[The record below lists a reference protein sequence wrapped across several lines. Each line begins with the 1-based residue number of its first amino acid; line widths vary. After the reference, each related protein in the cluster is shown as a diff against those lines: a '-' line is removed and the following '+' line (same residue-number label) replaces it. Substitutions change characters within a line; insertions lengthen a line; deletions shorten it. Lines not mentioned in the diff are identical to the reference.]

1 MERDILGGAAIVGM
15 GLEQTVEKGHSSSG
29 NCFQGVELSLLCH
42 RSFGEPQG
50 TRATIDQAPNRGAA
64 IQTRM
69 SPAEKPRPTPPWP
82 GVGVN
87 SLLLFLFSFPEN
99 GHFSPKA
106 HLFSSPPTSRL
117 TASCRLTTTNTSIPA
132 TVSEMPC
139 DPDPALM
146 ADIQAD
152 LARHAKTLATERV
165 KRELLHIAQKTR
177 DEVRSRIERFV
188 YRTDILD
195 ATLRT
200 YLSQDD
206 ANEAMGGLRSEA
218 LKIVWEAVEGT
229 FLETALH
236 AGSQGRG
243 LAGSSAPTPP
253 TEASSSSSES
263 SEPSEPPAQR
273 LIQEA
278 PSSSHVA
285 STSHAA
291 PTYRAAST
299 YRAPSTFPESPDQT
313 LVGEVE
319 LEEVAAPIVGSYQPR
334 NLESSNQ
341 IRFQR
346 SPVCIAARPSM
357 DHELTSVFAR
367 PNAAEPYPTPMGH
380 TRPRNPGTRR
390 RCSKSSIWKSYQA
403 AVLPQGGRRGS
414 L

>member
-1 MERDILGGAAIVGM
+1 
-15 GLEQTVEKGHSSSG
+15 
-29 NCFQGVELSLLCH
+29 
-42 RSFGEPQG
+42 
-50 TRATIDQAPNRGAA
+50 
-64 IQTRM
+64 M
-69 SPAEKPRPTPPWP
+69 SPAGNRDPLRLGLEL
-82 GVGVN
+82 GS
-87 SLLLFLFSFPEN
+87 SLCFFSSFFPEN

-132 TVSEMPC
+132 TVSAMPC

-263 SEPSEPPAQR
+263 SEPSEPPSQR
-273 LIQEA
+273 MIQEA
-278 PSSSHVA
+278 PSSSHV
-285 STSHAA
+285 
-291 PTYRAAST
+291 AST

-346 SPVCIAARPSM
+346 SPVCIAARRSM

-390 RCSKSSIWKSYQA
+390 RCSKSSTWKSYQA

-414 L
+414 LWAKQMPTRLPGRQFGTGRPRDSTLSFTTTSPCRAGTWCPVTSVKMATQ

>member
-1 MERDILGGAAIVGM
+1 M
-15 GLEQTVEKGHSSSG
+15 GLKQTVEEGHSRLPRLVFG
-29 NCFQGVELSLLCH
+29 RVGVAAIELSCHCCVTALSGSYRAHGPLLA
-42 RSFGEPQG
+42 G
-50 TRATIDQAPNRGAA
+50 QAPNRGAA

-69 SPAEKPRPTPPWP
+69 SRAGKLGPTSRPGA
-82 GVGVN
+82 GVI
-87 SLLLFLFSFPEN
+87 SLLLFLFSSPEN
-99 GHFSPKA
+99 GPFSPKT
-106 HLFSSPPTSRL
+106 HLFSSLPTSRL
-117 TASCRLTTTNTSIPA
+117 TASCRLTTNNASIPA
-132 TVSEMPC
+132 IASAMPC

-200 YLSQDD
+200 YLGQDD
-206 ANEAMGGLRSEA
+206 ANEAMGQLRSEA
-218 LKIVWEAVEGT
+218 LKVVWEAVEGT

-236 AGSQGRG
+236 GGSQGQGRG
-243 LAGSSAPTPP
+243 LAASSAPTPP

-263 SEPSEPPAQR
+263 SEPSEPPAQE

-278 PSSSHVA
+278 PSSSH
-285 STSHAA
+285 
-291 PTYRAAST
+291 AAST
-299 YRAPSTFPESPDQT
+299 YRAPSTLPESPDQT

-319 LEEVAAPIVGSYQPR
+319 PEEVAAPIDGSYQPR

-346 SPVCIAARPSM
+346 SPVRIVPRHAM
-357 DHELTSVFAR
+357 DHELTPVFAR
-367 PNAAEPYPTPMGH
+367 PNAAEPYPTPIGH

-390 RCSKSSIWKSYQA
+390 RGSKPTWKSYRA
-403 AVLPQGGRRGS
+403 AVLQGDR
-414 L
+414 

>member
-1 MERDILGGAAIVGM
+1 
-15 GLEQTVEKGHSSSG
+15 
-29 NCFQGVELSLLCH
+29 
-42 RSFGEPQG
+42 
-50 TRATIDQAPNRGAA
+50 
-64 IQTRM
+64 M
-69 SPAEKPRPTPPWP
+69 SPAGNRDPLRLGLEL
-82 GVGVN
+82 GS
-87 SLLLFLFSFPEN
+87 SLCFFSSFFPEN

-132 TVSEMPC
+132 TVSAMPC

-236 AGSQGRG
+236 AGSQSRG

-263 SEPSEPPAQR
+263 SEPSEPPSQR
-273 LIQEA
+273 MIQEA
-278 PSSSHVA
+278 PSSSHV
-285 STSHAA
+285 
-291 PTYRAAST
+291 AST

-346 SPVCIAARPSM
+346 SPVCIAARRSM

-390 RCSKSSIWKSYQA
+390 RCSKSSTWKSYQA

-414 L
+414 LWAKQIPTRLPGRQFGTGRPRDSTLSFTTTSPCRAGTWCPVTSVKMATQ